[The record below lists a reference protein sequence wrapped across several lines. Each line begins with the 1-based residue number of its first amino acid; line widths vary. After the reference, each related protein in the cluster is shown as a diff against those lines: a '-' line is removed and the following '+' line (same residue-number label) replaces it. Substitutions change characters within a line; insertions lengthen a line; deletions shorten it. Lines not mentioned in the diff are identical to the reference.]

1 MSAAIE
7 IPKSTELSRLDEQ
20 VGKLRSG
27 ALVWAQMKI
36 GERIEVARRML
47 KGYVA
52 IAEKSVIASCAAKGI
67 PMGTPQEG
75 EEWLGGPYVT
85 IRILRL
91 TIEALGQIR
100 DTGTTKIG
108 KTHRGIDGK
117 LVVQNYPLNT
127 MDKLMF
133 GGLSAETVLEAGVDE
148 KQLEQNRASFYK
160 KPTHEGRVALILG
173 AGNVN
178 SIPPT
183 DVITKLFNEGKVCI
197 LKMNPVNA
205 YMGPFI
211 AEAFK
216 ELIDRGFLSV
226 VYGGG
231 EEGAYLCKHAG
242 VDEIHITGSDK
253 THDMIVWGPPGPERA
268 ERMARNKPLLDKEIT
283 SELGNV
289 SPVIVVPGAWDDKS
303 LAFQADAIAGAMTN
317 NASFNCNA
325 MKMMVTA
332 KGWSQTPKL
341 QALIMEKAALAPV
354 RKAWYPG
361 AQQRYAS
368 LTAGRE
374 IVTAGPAGEGQ
385 LPWTMI
391 KGVDASN
398 PEDRALNT
406 EPFCSIIS
414 STELGNADDPV
425 KFLEEAVAFANDKLW
440 GTLSASL
447 VVHPSTLADPKG
459 KEAVEWAIAK
469 LRYGAVGVNIWPAA
483 AFALGTTPWGAYPG
497 SMLTNIQSGRGFVHN
512 TAMIEGIEKCVLRH
526 PTVASPKPPILASH
540 KSANILGRRVT
551 YFEESPSYFKLPP
564 IIAAALKG

>member
-52 IAEKSVIASCAAKGI
+52 IAEQSVIASCAAKGI

-100 DTGTTKIG
+100 DTGNTKIG

-148 KQLEQNRASFYK
+148 KQLEENRASFYK

-341 QALIMEKAALAPV
+341 QALIMEKAATAPT

-361 AQQRYAS
+361 AQQRYAG
-368 LTAGRE
+368 LVEGRE
-374 IVTAGPAGEGQ
+374 IATAGPAGEGQ

-391 KGVDASN
+391 KGIDASN
-398 PEDRALNT
+398 PEDRALTT

-425 KFLEEAVAFANDKLW
+425 KFLEAAVAFANDKLW

-459 KEAVEWAIAK
+459 KEAVEWAIAR

-497 SMLTNIQSGRGFVHN
+497 STLTNIQSGRGFVHN
-512 TAMIEGIEKCVLRH
+512 TAMIEGIEKCVLRY

-540 KSANILGRRVT
+540 KSANVLGRRVT